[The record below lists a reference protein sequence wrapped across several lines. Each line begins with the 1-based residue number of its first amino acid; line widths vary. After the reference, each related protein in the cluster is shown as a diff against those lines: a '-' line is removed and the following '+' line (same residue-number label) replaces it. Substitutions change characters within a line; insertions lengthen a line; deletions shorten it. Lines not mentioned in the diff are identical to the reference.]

1 MHYDDPVFERVDWSL
16 RGDYMSR
23 KHGISPEVADEA
35 LGDANRV
42 VINPDYNSTTGR
54 SVCVIGYSMLAD
66 DIVTV
71 IVLEND
77 GIEYG
82 VNGWLANERDRR
94 IYNQA
99 SDEGQSQGGADEQE
113 D

>member
-1 MHYDDPVFERVDWSL
+1 MHYDGPVFERVDWSL

-54 SVCVIGYSMLAD
+54 SVRVIGYSMLAD

-71 IVLEND
+71 IVLENN
-77 GIEYG
+77 GVEYG

-99 SDEGQSQGGADEQE
+99 KR
-113 D
+113 

>member
-1 MHYDDPVFERVDWSL
+1 VFERVDWSL

-23 KHGISPEVADEA
+23 KHGVSTEVADEA
-35 LGDANRV
+35 LGDPARV

-54 SVCVIGYSMLAD
+54 GVRVIGYSLLAD

-77 GIEYG
+77 GTEYG
-82 VNGWLANERDRR
+82 VNGWLANEKDRR

-99 SDEGQSQGGADEQE
+99 SDEEESQGDADEQE

>member
-1 MHYDDPVFERVDWSL
+1 MR
-16 RGDYMSR
+16 RR
-23 KHGISPEVADEA
+23 HGISTEVADEA

-54 SVCVIGYSMLAD
+54 SVRIIGYSTLAG

-99 SDEGQSQGGADEQE
+99 SDERESRRRR
-113 D
+113 

>member
-1 MHYDDPVFERVDWSL
+1 M
-16 RGDYMSR
+16 
-23 KHGISPEVADEA
+23 ADEA

-54 SVCVIGYSMLAD
+54 SVRVIGYSMLAA

-71 IVLEND
+71 IVLASE

-99 SDEGQSQGGADEQE
+99 SDEEESQGDADEQE

>member
-1 MHYDDPVFERVDWSL
+1 M
-16 RGDYMSR
+16 
-23 KHGISPEVADEA
+23 
-35 LGDANRV
+35 
-42 VINPDYNSTTGR
+42 INPDYNSTTGR
-54 SVCVIGYSMLAD
+54 SVRVIGYSMLAA

-71 IVLEND
+71 IVLASE

-99 SDEGQSQGGADEQE
+99 SDEEESQGDADEQE